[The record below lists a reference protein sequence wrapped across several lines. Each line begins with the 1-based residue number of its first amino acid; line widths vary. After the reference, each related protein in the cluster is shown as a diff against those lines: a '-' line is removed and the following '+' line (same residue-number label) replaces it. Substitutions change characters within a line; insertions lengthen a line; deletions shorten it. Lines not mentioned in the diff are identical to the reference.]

1 MKVVFV
7 YGPPATGKLTVAREL
22 CRLTGLRLFHN
33 HLTVDLAGSLFPHG
47 SPEYFDYVQHLR
59 REAFGRATAAGVDL
73 AFTFWYSRESR
84 PSVAAYR
91 RVIESGGGEVFFVR
105 LWCRP
110 EVLEGRVAD
119 PSRQGW
125 KIASV
130 PDLRAALE
138 AYPDSFETIPGT
150 ALEIDTSDLLPD
162 VVARQIALHFGLEA
176 AG

>member
-1 MKVVFV
+1 MKVVFL
-7 YGPPATGKLTVAREL
+7 YGPPGTGKLTVAREL
-22 CRLTGLRLFHN
+22 CRQTGLRLFHN
-33 HLTVDLAGSLFPHG
+33 HLTVDLAGSLFTHG
-47 SPEYFDYVQHLR
+47 SPQYFDYVQHLR
-59 REAFGRATAAGVDL
+59 REAFGRATAAGVSL
-73 AFTFWYSRESR
+73 VFTFWYSRESR

-91 RVIESGGGEVFFVR
+91 SIVESGGGEVLFTR

-110 EVLEGRVAD
+110 EVLERRVAD

-150 ALEIDTSDLLPD
+150 GLETDTSDLLPD
-162 VVARQIALHFGLEA
+162 AVARQIAGHFGLKTS
-176 AG
+176 G